1 MNISAKITGIE
12 YKIFLVN
19 ELEIIDL
26 QTFDINTCPSSC
38 VVSSGN
44 SRFALSKWVTP
55 KRTRTYPYE
64 RVYNTLSASKK
75 ITIISVVKDEG
86 AGGYRDFIKWDTV
99 SLMSLLDVYVILAY
113 YSTADKHKKKSNK
126 LTNQKYDNDFII
138 SKINEIENYHSSAL
152 HWNLK
157 EISDNL
163 PNLIEQVSK
172 NYTCIS
178 EKLSVKL
185 HALDGLISFKTKI
198 LSEAN
203 AFMEFSREK
212 AENAQ
217 SREIQRTQPKEF
229 LKTLTE
235 AKITITNYLG
245 GKYFFTVDEV
255 LIYDKNI
262 QLIESKNSKSTKLPA
277 VSDVK
282 DGLLKMILYSNLKEI
297 WVEGSLFTCTPKL
310 HLTSSKLIGSVN
322 SSENSER
329 IYDFCAINLLSK
341 KQNIF
346 ISQLFAEAKH
356 NNFIVIIS
364 NSKL

>member
-1 MNISAKITGIE
+1 
-12 YKIFLVN
+12 
-19 ELEIIDL
+19 
-26 QTFDINTCPSSC
+26 
-38 VVSSGN
+38 
-44 SRFALSKWVTP
+44 
-55 KRTRTYPYE
+55 
-64 RVYNTLSASKK
+64 
-75 ITIISVVKDEG
+75 
-86 AGGYRDFIKWDTV
+86 
-99 SLMSLLDVYVILAY
+99 
-113 YSTADKHKKKSNK
+113 
-126 LTNQKYDNDFII
+126 
-138 SKINEIENYHSSAL
+138 
-152 HWNLK
+152 LK

-172 NYTCIS
+172 NYTRIS

-203 AFMEFSREK
+203 AFMEFSRQK
-212 AENAQ
+212 AEDAQ
-217 SREIQRTQPKEF
+217 SREIQTTQPKEF
-229 LKTLTE
+229 LKTLTK

-262 QLIESKNSKSTKLPA
+262 QLIESKHSKSAKLPA

-297 WVEGSLFTCTPKL
+297 WVEDSLFTCTPKL